1 MSHILIFCSSPF
13 SNVICDWNNYEATKT
28 IFCTFGCLS
37 NHVILIATDGRGI
50 LLFCNILRYF
60 DFVFCSSLYVCETFN
75 HNLIGK
81 KCYFKGGGKS
91 QIIITTIANTH
102 PYTQTHTFYHVMVAK
117 KRVLPTEMVFI
128 LSRFKTVTFNLLCTD
143 NTSRVCFHFYS
154 L

>member
-75 HNLIGK
+75 HNLIGEKMLFQRRRK
-81 KCYFKGGGKS
+81 KSDHNYNCCQHSSLHSDTYFLSCYGGKEASTTNRNGFHS
-91 QIIITTIANTH
+91 Q
-102 PYTQTHTFYHVMVAK
+102 PF
-117 KRVLPTEMVFI
+117 
-128 LSRFKTVTFNLLCTD
+128 
-143 NTSRVCFHFYS
+143 
-154 L
+154 